1 MAYQESQSS
10 GFEIPAIVRKQR
22 GNLIRLVSISAAL
35 LLWLVA
41 SLSFAQVTLP
51 SPIVVAQEI
60 ASIVTTEMFY
70 YHLYKTFF
78 RVIIGFVL
86 ALSLATALGI
96 AMGLSDVAEHVF
108 DIHILVGLTVPGMAI
123 AMITLLM
130 FGIGDLAAIT
140 AVFIT
145 ILPFMA
151 ENMWEGSKNIDDEL
165 IRMGNAFNTDRL
177 KMVREVVF
185 PQLIPYILAASRYG
199 LGLAWKVVVIAEML
213 GLGSGVGY
221 QINEAFGLFR
231 FEGVL
236 AWTFAFTI
244 VMFILEF
251 VVIKRI
257 ERYLTAWR
265 VEVEGGQVM

>member
-1 MAYQESQSS
+1 MAYRDTSQS
-10 GFEIPAIVRKQR
+10 GFEVSDMVRRQQ
-22 GNLIRLVSISAAL
+22 GNLIRLISVSVAIL
-35 LLWLVA
+35 FWWVA

-51 SPIVVAQEI
+51 SPLVVGEEIV
-60 ASIVTTEMFY
+60 SIVTTEMFY

-78 RVIIGFVL
+78 RVIVGFTL
-86 ALSLATALGI
+86 AITFATALGI
-96 AMGLSDVAEHVF
+96 SMGLSDIAEHIF

-130 FGIGDLAAIT
+130 FGIGEVAAIS

-151 ENMWEGSKNIDDEL
+151 ENMWEGAKNIDDEL
-165 IRMGNAFNTDRL
+165 IRMGNAFNANRL

-221 QINEAFGLFR
+221 QIHQAFGLFQ
-231 FEGVL
+231 FESVL
-236 AWTFAFTI
+236 AWTFSFTI
-244 VMFILEF
+244 VMFFLEF
-251 VVIKRI
+251 VVIRRI
-257 ERYLTAWR
+257 EKYLTAWR
-265 VEVEGGQVM
+265 VEVEGGQIV

>member
-1 MAYQESQSS
+1 MAYQETTTA
-10 GFEIPAIVRKQR
+10 GVELPEIVRKQR
-22 GNLIRLVSISAAL
+22 GNLIRLVSISAAV
-35 LLWLVA
+35 LLWWVA
-41 SLSFAQVTLP
+41 SLTFAQVTLP
-51 SPIVVAQEI
+51 SPAVVGEEIVA
-60 ASIVTTEMFY
+60 IVTTEMFY

-86 ALSLATALGI
+86 ALTCATALGI
-96 AMGLSDVAEHVF
+96 AMGLSDTAEHVF

-123 AMITLLM
+123 AMVTLLM
-130 FGIGDLAAIT
+130 FGIGEMAAIS

-145 ILPFMA
+145 ILPFMT
-151 ENMWEGSKNIDDEL
+151 ENLWEGAKNIDDEL
-165 IRMGNAFNTDRL
+165 IRMGNAFNANRF

-221 QINEAFGLFR
+221 QIHQAFGLFR

-236 AWTFAFTI
+236 AWTFSFTI
-244 VMFILEF
+244 VMFFLEF
-251 VVIKRI
+251 VIIKRI
-257 ERYLTAWR
+257 ERYLTSWR
-265 VEVEGGQVM
+265 IEVEGGQLM